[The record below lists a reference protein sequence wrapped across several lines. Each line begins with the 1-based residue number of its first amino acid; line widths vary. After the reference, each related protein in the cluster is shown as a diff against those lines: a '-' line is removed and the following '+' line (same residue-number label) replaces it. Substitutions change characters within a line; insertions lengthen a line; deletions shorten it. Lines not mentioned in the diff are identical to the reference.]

1 MNLTIELD
9 YRPML
14 GPIRDQGARPTCLS
28 HAVSTA
34 HEHARGSTVQLSPEY
49 LHHFASGV
57 TEGPGASMPDIAVT
71 LAKDGQPTESDC
83 PYQADG
89 PPCSWSPP
97 AGVHRFRRASLAKQP
112 LATEVETA
120 LKAGSAP
127 ILGIS
132 LPDAFHAPVAP
143 WVIPPQGIVVGLHA
157 VLVVG
162 AATSDGDRHYLI
174 RNSWGPEWA
183 DGGYAW
189 LDRSFLH
196 QHLREVLVLTEEPG

>member
-1 MNLTIELD
+1 MSLSIDLD

-34 HEHARGSTVQLSPEY
+34 HEHARESTVQLSPEY

-57 TEGPGASMPDIAVT
+57 AEGAGISVADVSET
-71 LAKDGQPTESDC
+71 LAKEGQPTESDC

-89 PPCSWSPP
+89 VPCHWTPPV
-97 AGVHRFRRASLAKQP
+97 GVRLYRRTSLAKEP
-112 LATEVETA
+112 LATEVEAA
-120 LKAGSAP
+120 LKTGSAP

-132 LPDAFHAPVAP
+132 LPDAFHTPVAP

-162 AATSDGDRHYLI
+162 TAMSDGDRHYLI

-189 LDRSFLH
+189 LDRSFLN
-196 QHLREVLVLTEEPG
+196 QHLHEVLVLSEEPS